1 MSCLTQATETQARDL
16 SRALFLFQCIHPFS
30 AKSAKMPIMPIM
42 HEELQFFSRS
52 ADES

>member
-1 MSCLTQATETQARDL
+1 MSCLTQATETLARDL
-16 SRALFLFQCIHPFS
+16 SRALFLFQFIHPFS
-30 AKSAKMPIMPIM
+30 AKSAKMPIM